1 MLAKKYRL
9 NLSLEEN
16 SSIFER
22 NNSFLLS
29 SNYFLLYFRVNN
41 SHLMVSC
48 LTPKKVF
55 PKATERNKHRRL
67 LYSILQEFIEKE
79 ELALSNKLDL
89 VIVYKKAFLE
99 ISNQDN
105 KNLLRD
111 DLSKI
116 IKELKNKTKN
126 VEVL

>member
-29 SNYFLLYFRVNN
+29 SNFFLLYFRANKN
-41 SHLMVSC
+41 HLMVSC
-48 LTPKKVF
+48 LASKKVF
-55 PKATERNKHRRL
+55 PKATDRNKYRRL
-67 LYSILQEFIEKE
+67 LYLMLQELIENE
-79 ELALSNKLDL
+79 EINLSNQIDL
-89 VIVYKKAFLE
+89 VIVYKKAFLK

-105 KNLLRD
+105 RNLLRD
-111 DLSKI
+111 DFLKI